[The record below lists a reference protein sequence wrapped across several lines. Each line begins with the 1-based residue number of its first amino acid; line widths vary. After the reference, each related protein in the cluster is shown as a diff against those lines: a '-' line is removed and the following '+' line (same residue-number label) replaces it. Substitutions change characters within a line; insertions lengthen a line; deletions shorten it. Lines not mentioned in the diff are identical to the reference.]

1 LRVRPLFGSYP
12 DKGLLFLQEKEKIVK
27 NSESTRYDLMDD
39 QTIDR
44 ALKVNRQSGLND
56 RDVQARRAKYGTNEL
71 TEGKKVSVFQKFIAQ
86 FKDFLILVLIIAA
99 VISGALGEMSDT
111 VLILL
116 IVVLNA
122 IIGVI
127 QESKAES
134 AMASLKKMT
143 VHEAKVIRNGVHQVI
158 RSEQLVP
165 GDVVLLEA
173 GDAVPA
179 DGRLIEVADLK
190 VQESAL
196 TGESVPVEKTLSG
209 KFDVNTPLADRTNMV
224 YMHSTVSYGRG
235 KFIVTATGME
245 TEIGKIAGMIQNTES
260 RTTPLTQNIN
270 QLGKTL
276 GLAALICC
284 GVVFAVGLLRGG
296 DPLEMFL
303 TAVSLAVAAIPEGLP
318 AIVTVV
324 LALGTTRLAKKNAII
339 RKLPAVETLGCASV
353 ICSDKTG
360 TLTQNRMTIKKVYAN
375 EEIIDAEAI
384 KEDGF
389 IPSEKFVVRIG
400 ELCNDAQISK
410 DPDHP
415 VEVGDPTEIAMVD
428 YADKLGFDKNISSQE
443 APRVG
448 ELPFD
453 SERKLM
459 TTVHHYHNTFLSFTK
474 GAPDCLLAKCTHY
487 LKGYEILEL
496 TPEQRKKILA
506 VNEKLANDSYRVLGY
521 AFQQYHEKPEI
532 SSEILENNLVFA
544 GLTGMIDPPREEV
557 RDSVKDC
564 HQAGIKTVM
573 ITGDHK
579 QTAVAIARDLEIF
592 QDGDLALSGEEMD
605 QLTDKELEDIIS
617 RTSVFARVSPKDKV
631 RIVKAWQHRG
641 EVVAMTGDGVNDAP
655 ALKQAD
661 IGCAMGITGTDVS
674 KEAADMIL
682 TDDNFSTIVSAVKE
696 GRGIYDNIK
705 KAVHFLLSCNIAEIL
720 VIFIATLI
728 GLPQPLLPVHI
739 LWINL
744 VTDSLPALALG
755 MEKQSDDV
763 MQEKPRK
770 KGESIFANGLGRRI
784 LFQGVVLFLIS
795 LVVFVAATKNYG
807 IAVGRTMVFC
817 VLGLSQ
823 LTHLLNVR
831 SENQSAF
838 HHLFTNRY
846 LWGAMGISVLVQ
858 LIVIFIPGLHS
869 FFNVTALNGAQWGI
883 VIAGSIAP
891 LFIVEITKLI
901 QRGLKQSK

>member
-1 LRVRPLFGSYP
+1 MGKQKS
-12 DKGLLFLQEKEKIVK
+12 I
-27 NSESTRYDLMDD
+27 RYDLMDD
-39 QTIDR
+39 RSFDQALKIDR
-44 ALKVNRQSGLND
+44 EKGLNE
-56 RDVQARRAKYGTNEL
+56 REVQARRLEYGKNEL
-71 TEGKKVSVFQKFIAQ
+71 AEGKKVSLFRKFIDQ
-86 FKDFLILVLIIAA
+86 FKDFLILVLMAA
-99 VISGALGEMSDT
+99 AIISGALGEVSDAI
-111 VLILL
+111 LILL

-122 IIGVI
+122 IIGVV
-127 QESKAES
+127 QENKAES

-143 VHEAKVIRNGVHQVI
+143 VHEAKVIRSGVHQVV
-158 RSEQLVP
+158 RSEELVP
-165 GDVVLLEA
+165 GDIVLLEA

-179 DGRLIEVADLK
+179 DGRLIEVAGLK

-209 KFDVNTPLADRTNMV
+209 EFNESTPLADRTNMV
-224 YMHSTVSYGRG
+224 YMHSSVTYGRG
-235 KFIVTATGME
+235 TFVVTATGMD

-260 RTTPLTQNIN
+260 QATPLTQNIN

-284 GVVFAVGLLRGG
+284 GVVFVVGLLRGG
-296 DPLEMFL
+296 NPLEMFL

-324 LALGTTRLAKKNAII
+324 LALGTTRLAKKNAIV

-353 ICSDKTG
+353 ICTDKTG

-375 EEIIDAEAI
+375 EGIIDAEAI

-389 IPSEKFVVRIG
+389 TPSEKFVVRIG
-400 ELCNDAQISK
+400 ELCNDAQIIK
-410 DPDHP
+410 DPEKP
-415 VEVGDPTEIAMVD
+415 VEVGDPTEVAMVD
-428 YADKLGFDKNISSQE
+428 YADRLGFEKNINIKE

-453 SERKLM
+453 SDRKLM
-459 TTVHHYHNTFLSFTK
+459 TTVHHYHDTYLSFTK

-496 TPEQRKKILA
+496 TPERRKEILSA
-506 VNEKLANDSYRVLGY
+506 NDTLANDSYRVLGY
-521 AFQQYHEKPEI
+521 AFQQYQEKPPI
-532 SSEILENNLVFA
+532 SEDKLENGLIFA

-557 RDSVKDC
+557 RDSVRDC

-592 QDGDLALSGEEMD
+592 KDGDLALSGTELD
-605 QLTDKELEDIIS
+605 QLTDQELDDVIA
-617 RTSVFARVSPKDKV
+617 RVSVYARVSPEDKV
-631 RIVKAWQHRG
+631 RIIQAWQRHG
-641 EVVAMTGDGVNDAP
+641 DVVAMTGDGVNDAP
-655 ALKQAD
+655 ALKRAD

-720 VIFIATLI
+720 VIFVATLI
-728 GLPQPLLPVHI
+728 GLPQPLVPVHI

-763 MQEKPRK
+763 MKEKPRR
-770 KGESIFANGLGRRI
+770 KGDSIFAHGLGGRI
-784 LFQGVVLFLIS
+784 IFQGIVLFLIS
-795 LVVFVAATKNYG
+795 LIVFVTAEKTYG
-807 IAVGRTMVFC
+807 LAVGRTMVFC

-823 LTHLLNVR
+823 LAHLLNVR
-831 SENQSAF
+831 SEKQSAF
-838 HHLFTNRY
+838 KHLFTNRY
-846 LWGAMGISVLVQ
+846 LWGAMAISVCVQ
-858 LIVIFIPGLHS
+858 LIVILIPTLHP
-869 FFNVTALNGAQWGI
+869 FFTVTALNAVQW
-883 VIAGSIAP
+883 VTVVLASVAP
-891 LFIVEITKLI
+891 LAVVEITKAI
-901 QRGLKQSK
+901 QKSRA